1 MVEQDADALALQA
14 ARERMIQKRFGGQVP
29 KAGGMR
35 RKKKAVHKTASSDDK
50 KIVSTLKRLNVSTIP
65 AIEEVNMFKD
75 NGEVRIPFA
84 FLLFTL
90 SHCSPKCIYF
100 CCF

>member
-1 MVEQDADALALQA
+1 M
-14 ARERMIQKRFGGQVP
+14 P

-65 AIEEVNMFKD
+65 GIEEVNMFKD
-75 NGEVRIPFA
+75 SGEVRTHLPSCC
-84 FLLFTL
+84 LLCRTVHSSINVLVACRLCTL
-90 SHCSPKCIYF
+90 RTPRYKHKYLLTHS
-100 CCF
+100 